1 MDVRASLRYLRISP
15 RKVRLVLD
23 LVRGQDLA
31 VALQQLAYLPKR
43 SSVPL
48 MKLLKSAEANA
59 VHNFKLDA
67 ATLYIKGAY
76 ADEGPKLKRFMP
88 RAMGRATP
96 ILKRM
101 SHVTV
106 ILGQRNA
113 PGAPSGR
120 NAKAAVKKETSPKA
134 KGTPAKGVQ
143 PKPGKSAVVRAN
155 TKTPAVKKE
164 HKK

>member
-15 RKVRLVLD
+15 RKVRLVLG
-23 LVRGQDLA
+23 LIRGRDVA
-31 VALQQLAYLPKR
+31 IALQQLANLPKR
-43 SSVPL
+43 SSIPL

-59 VHNFKLDA
+59 VHNFKLDT
-67 ATLYIKGAY
+67 ATLYIKSAY

-106 ILGQRNA
+106 ILGQRGA
-113 PGAPSGR
+113 TDAPSGKGKQDGGKKDTTQKSKQLPQKAVVSKPIKNMR
-120 NAKAAVKKETSPKA
+120 TRTNAKTS
-134 KGTPAKGVQ
+134 
-143 PKPGKSAVVRAN
+143 S
-155 TKTPAVKKE
+155 VKKE
-164 HKK
+164 HAK